1 MAADW
6 ANLEGHTI
14 RGVFPLLRLL
24 GSSERSAV
32 FLSRAATIASSDIA
46 VKVVPAIPGEAE
58 PLLPR
63 WQSATALDHPHLL
76 RLFEAGEFELGE
88 QRYLYSV
95 MEYAEQNLAQL
106 LEHRALGPDEV
117 REMLGPTLNALEF
130 LHGSKR
136 VHGGLKP
143 SNVLVVGE
151 QVKLAS
157 DTIGPASDVVTA
169 ADDVWSL
176 GVMTCEALSRRRPAG
191 LHAVAG
197 SIVLPPDI
205 PATFSEMISKCL
217 SRKPEDRPD
226 VARLQAW
233 QKGGELGKAPSPA
246 SMRLVIRAEIMP
258 PDEIAEPV
266 ELKAQWRPGRL
277 IIAAVVLLA
286 IVGVGIY
293 FLVPGEKQP
302 EANGPVA
309 AAPVAAEAPRAEAAP
324 APATEP
330 PATEAPPPVPAASTT
345 ASDSPS
351 AINEVIPVVPRS
363 ASQTIRGTIRVS
375 VRVIVDDDGN
385 VMAATAEDPGP
396 SRYFER
402 LSLDAAKKWTF
413 APAETGDKRLM
424 RVKFNYTRSG
434 TTAKAS
440 PTE

>member
-1 MAADW
+1 
-6 ANLEGHTI
+6 
-14 RGVFPLLRLL
+14 
-24 GSSERSAV
+24 
-32 FLSRAATIASSDIA
+32 
-46 VKVVPAIPGEAE
+46 
-58 PLLPR
+58 
-63 WQSATALDHPHLL
+63 
-76 RLFEAGEFELGE
+76 
-88 QRYLYSV
+88 
-95 MEYAEQNLAQL
+95 
-106 LEHRALGPDEV
+106 
-117 REMLGPTLNALEF
+117 
-130 LHGSKR
+130 
-136 VHGGLKP
+136 LKP

-157 DTIGPASDVVTA
+157 DTIGPASDVANNGSASAVTLSPYQPPEASSGTA
-169 ADDVWSL
+169 AGDVWSL

-205 PATFSEMISKCL
+205 PSTFGEMISKCL

-258 PDEIAEPV
+258 PDEITAPV
-266 ELKAQWRPGRL
+266 ELEARWRPGRL
-277 IIAAVVLLA
+277 IIAAAVLLA
-286 IVGVGIY
+286 IVAVGIY
-293 FLVPGEKQP
+293 FLVPGETPP

-309 AAPVAAEAPRAEAAP
+309 ASRVAAEVPRAEP
-324 APATEP
+324 APAAAP
-330 PATEAPPPVPAASTT
+330 SPSPAMEAPPPAPAARTT
-345 ASDSPS
+345 AGDS
-351 AINEVIPVVPRS
+351 AINEVTPVVPRS

-375 VRVIVDDDGN
+375 VRVIVDKDGN

-402 LSLDAAKKWTF
+402 LSLEAAKKWVF

-424 RVKFNYTRSG
+424 LVKFNYTRSG